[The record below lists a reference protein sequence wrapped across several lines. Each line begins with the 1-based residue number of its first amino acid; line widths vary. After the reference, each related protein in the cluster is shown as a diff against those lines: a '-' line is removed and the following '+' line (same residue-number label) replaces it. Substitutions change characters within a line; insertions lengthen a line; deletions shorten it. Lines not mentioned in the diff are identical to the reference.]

1 MSVTI
6 PPGAPY
12 RGANITGS
20 LSVSGQSAVFTP
32 QAGRE
37 VYVRLSGTWT
47 GTAKVQRS
55 RDAGATWADMTVA
68 GTPWAVFTANCDE
81 AVDDP
86 GHGDFRYRIDFVR
99 TSGTLDY
106 VLGH

>member
-1 MSVTI
+1 M
-6 PPGAPY
+6 
-12 RGANITGS
+12 
-20 LSVSGQSAVFTP
+20 
-32 QAGRE
+32 
-37 VYVRLSGTWT
+37 RLSGTWT

-55 RDAGATWADMTVA
+55 RDAGATWADMTVV
-68 GTPWAVFTANCDE
+68 GSPWAVFTGNCDE
-81 AVDDP
+81 AVDEA